1 MSNVSPCL
9 NDNHNS
15 PSVLT
20 PSKLYSAWNS
30 GRFLPSSFPFVKCLY
45 AHKVKRPYLASQS
58 RDRCLFLSVPFR
70 FFSDL
75 YYPHSS
81 ACGNI
86 SVSKKLSLSHLR
98 PISLY
103 PLPNSPGTPKRQAHF
118 EIPSWLVRPLEAL
131 LCSWFLVIIE
141 NHSRTGQWILLL
153 SQGNSQVGSALVWPA
168 MVSPLG
174 FRVQFT

>member
-1 MSNVSPCL
+1 MSNVGPCFTA
-9 NDNHNS
+9 NHNS
-15 PSVLT
+15 PSVLM

-30 GRFLPSSFPFVKCLY
+30 GRFLPSSFPFVKYLY
-45 AHKVKRPYLASQS
+45 AYKVKRPYLASQR
-58 RDRCLFLSVPFR
+58 RDRCLFLSAPFR

-98 PISLY
+98 SISLY
-103 PLPNSPGTPKRQAHF
+103 PLPNSPGSPKSQAHF
-118 EIPSWLVRPLEAL
+118 EIPSWLVRPVEPL
-131 LCSWFLVIIE
+131 LCSWFLGVIIE

-153 SQGNSQVGSALVWPA
+153 FQGIAKWAQLLYDLPWCP
-168 MVSPLG
+168 P
-174 FRVQFT
+174 